1 MRFHHNSDE
10 CGAVILAAGKSSK
23 FFPPLYDRPKGLFE
37 YCGEV
42 LIERQ
47 IRQLKEAGVKDIT
60 VVIGYEK
67 ERFFYLA
74 EKFDV
79 HLVVSTRYND
89 ESNLSSL
96 DIVRNKLGDSYLCC
110 ADHWYAE
117 NPFLDNVPERSVR
130 LVRPQGDA
138 THELVADMG
147 ADGRLSNLRSG
158 SGSGL
163 CMVGYAYITQE
174 WADRFY
180 ELYDTERGYVG
191 MKNLLW
197 EQFWGRHADELP
209 LYAVAA
215 PDGMREFDSLADFA
229 DDPAGMLANVSS
241 EAVGNICRL
250 LCCESEDISA
260 IEPLNK
266 GLTNVSFSFVV
277 DGKKYVYRHP
287 GASSTSMVVRSAEVA
302 AQRTAI
308 ELGIDY
314 SVIDIGEE
322 GWKLSRYVESGR
334 AFDYGRDLEAGV
346 TQIRRFHESGTTCA
360 HSVDLLAEGDRL
372 LGLASARKG
381 DLEAR
386 YSGLHEGLVRL
397 WHHVELDGVPK
408 VLCHND
414 TYAVNW
420 IVGDEGLCLIDWE
433 YAGMN
438 DPMNDLCTMTVR
450 DGLSRE
456 VADEILAMY
465 LGHEPCRSELR
476 HYYGVMALCGWY
488 WFAWSLFKDTLAED
502 GFFMLPSWRAL
513 NAYLPLALSIYE
525 GGGVD
530 A

>member
-1 MRFHHNSDE
+1 MFSGKAEAR
-10 CGAVILAAGKSSK
+10 AVILAAGKSSK

-47 IRQLKEAGVKDIT
+47 IRQLKEAGISDIT

-79 HLVVSTRYND
+79 RLVVSTRYND

-96 DIVRNKLGDSYLCC
+96 DIVRDKLGGSYLCC

-117 NPFLDNVPERSVR
+117 NPFLGDVPDRSVR

-138 THELVADMG
+138 THELVVDMG
-147 ADGRLSNLRSG
+147 SDGRLSNLRSG

-163 CMVGYAYITQE
+163 CMVGYTYITQE

-180 ELYDTERGYVG
+180 ELYDAERGYIG

-197 EQFWGRHADELP
+197 EQFWGRHADGLP
-209 LYAVAA
+209 LYGAAA
-215 PDGMREFDSLADFA
+215 PEGMREFDSLADFA

-250 LCCESEDISA
+250 LGCEPEGISA

-266 GLTNVSFSFVV
+266 GLTNVSFSFIV
-277 DGKKYVYRHP
+277 DGEKYVYRHP
-287 GASSTSMVVRSAEVA
+287 GASSTNMVVRSAEVA
-302 AQRTAI
+302 AQRAAMA
-308 ELGIDY
+308 LGIDY

-334 AFDYGRDLEAGV
+334 AFDYALDLEAGV
-346 TQIRRFHESGTTCA
+346 AQIRRFHESGAECT
-360 HSVDLLAEGDRL
+360 HSVDLLSEGDRL

-381 DLEAR
+381 DLAAR
-386 YSGLHEGLVRL
+386 YSDLHEGLVRL

-450 DGLSRE
+450 DGLSRG
-456 VADEILAMY
+456 VADDILAMY
-465 LGHEPCRSELR
+465 LGREPTRGELR

-513 NAYLPLALSIYE
+513 NAYLPLALSMYE
-525 GGGVD
+525 GGGAD